1 MFTEDEQNNELNTDN
16 FIPIK
21 DDLRFKK
28 YFRMLSFK
36 IPVQSVKEK
45 MSNEGIDPNIIDQD
59 PNKPYIEKKIECNA
73 PQIKV
78 ENKIT
83 ANDLLSGI
91 SLLKKKKP
99 VDKKKIIKDK
109 LKDSSRF
116 EPPSLDDIL
125 KQLKKI
131 KNKNL

>member
-1 MFTEDEQNNELNTDN
+1 
-16 FIPIK
+16 
-21 DDLRFKK
+21 
-28 YFRMLSFK
+28 
-36 IPVQSVKEK
+36 
-45 MSNEGIDPNIIDQD
+45 
-59 PNKPYIEKKIECNA
+59 
-73 PQIKV
+73 
-78 ENKIT
+78 
-83 ANDLLSGI
+83 